1 MSFRRLSSRLGLAVL
16 AGLLVAAKPAV
27 APADEAAANRVR
39 GHVQFLA
46 SDELE
51 GRGTGSRG
59 YDVAAAYVA
68 AQFAS
73 LGLKPA
79 GAGGSWYLQV
89 PFRTST
95 HARPP
100 VISIIADGQSRAAT
114 PADIS
119 LRPSLTQKQ
128 RAFEAGLVFVGHGI
142 IEPKF
147 GLDDYAGVDVRG
159 KIAVVLRGTPR
170 GLPADAAAH
179 LAQVKDDIALAKGA
193 VGIAELTIPG
203 GRGGG
208 IGGPSRSVTDW
219 IDRAGAVG
227 NSSSRLASMV
237 LSADVSKQLFKGEQR
252 SLEQVAAS
260 RGGPIRAFPLRTRLA
275 VNAESQW
282 KDFSSPQII
291 GMIPGSDPRLASEYV
306 FLMGHLDHLGVK
318 DNAAP
323 GEDRIYN
330 GALDNAAGIATM
342 LEAARHFV
350 EAGKRPR
357 RSVLFMANTGE
368 ERGLLG
374 AGYYI
379 AHPTVPVRQIVAA
392 VDLDMPLMLYDFT
405 DVVAFGAD
413 HSTVARTVAQAAR
426 GMGIAVSTDPMPEQ
440 TIFVRSDHYQFV
452 RGGVPAILLFTGYA
466 NGGKAKWDA
475 FFARAYHRPNDDLSQ
490 PINWR
495 AGARY
500 ARLNYEISRILAD
513 SDQRPLWYRGDY
525 FGERFAPGQP
535 RAAR

>member
-1 MSFRRLSSRLGLAVL
+1 MKLRRWPRLGLLAL
-16 AGLLVAAKPAV
+16 AGLLAAAKPV
-27 APADEAAANRVR
+27 ATQVDQAAANRIR

-59 YDVAAAYVA
+59 YNVAAAYVA

-79 GAGGSWYLQV
+79 GTNGGWYLQV
-89 PFRTST
+89 PFRTAT

-100 VISIIADGQSRAAT
+100 QIQIISNGRSRLAG
-114 PADIS
+114 PADIG

-142 IEPKF
+142 VEPKF
-147 GLDDYAGVDVRG
+147 GVDEYAGVDVRG
-159 KIAVVLRGTPR
+159 KIAVVIRGSPR

-179 LAQVKDDIALAKGA
+179 LEQVKDDIAFAKGA
-193 VGIAELTIPG
+193 VGIAELTVPG

-208 IGGPSRSVTDW
+208 IGGASRTVTDW
-219 IDRAGAVG
+219 IDPAGAVG
-227 NSSSRLASMV
+227 NSSSRFAALV
-237 LSADVSKQLFKGEQR
+237 LSADASRQLLKGEQR
-252 SLEQVAAS
+252 SLEQIAAS
-260 RGGPIRAFPLRTRLA
+260 RGQRMRAFALRSRLS
-275 VNAESQW
+275 VKAESKW
-282 KDFSSPQII
+282 EDFSSPQIV

-306 FLMGHLDHLGVK
+306 FLMGHLDHLGLK
-318 DNAAP
+318 ENPAP
-323 GEDRIYN
+323 REDPIYN

-342 LEAARHFV
+342 IEAARHFV
-350 EAGKRPR
+350 DAGKKPR

-374 AGYYI
+374 ASYYI
-379 AHPTVPVRQIVAA
+379 AHPTVPVKQIVAA
-392 VDLDMPLMLYDFT
+392 VDLDMPLLLYDFT
-405 DVVAFGAD
+405 DIVAFGAD

-426 GMGIAVSTDPMPEQ
+426 GMGISVAADPMPEQ

-466 NGGKAKWDA
+466 NGGKAKWDD
-475 FFARAYHRPNDDLSQ
+475 FFARVYHKPNDDMSQ
-490 PINWR
+490 PINWN

-513 SDQRPLWYRGDY
+513 ADQRPLWYRGDY